1 MCVDRGMHPRLSTP
15 LTNPPRP
22 PQNTSIAFLNFG
34 LMSTGSIQLAA
45 GILLAADGIFMLVAT
60 FKYPS
65 LFQGNAPPEGQQA
78 APSHATAAVAVKG
91 PGNV

>member
-1 MCVDRGMHPRLSTP
+1 M
-15 LTNPPRP
+15 N
-22 PQNTSIAFLNFG
+22 
-34 LMSTGSIQLAA
+34 TGSIQLAA

-65 LFQGNAPPEGQQA
+65 LFQGNAPPEGATPAQ
-78 APSHATAAVAVKG
+78 SHAVKG

>member
-1 MCVDRGMHPRLSTP
+1 MHGLLL
-15 LTNPPRP
+15 LTSPPP
-22 PQNTSIAFLNFG
+22 PTTHHHHHSIAFLNFG

-78 APSHATAAVAVKG
+78 APSHATAPVAVKG